1 MTTVSRET
9 VLGQLGWRYA
19 VKKFDR
25 TRHIDAATWHA
36 LEQSLVLAPSSFGL
50 QPWRF
55 IVVENAALRTQLR
68 AASWNQPQIE
78 DGSHLV
84 VLAIRQPLGT
94 ADVTR
99 WMARLHEVRA
109 TPQAELDGYQKMI
122 EGFIQRPGFD
132 LAGWCARQAYIAL
145 GQFMTSAALLGV
157 DTCPMEGID
166 PAAYDRIL
174 ALPATGYATVVAC
187 VAGYRAAD
195 DRFATLPKVRY
206 AHGDVVVNVR

>member
-1 MTTVSRET
+1 MSHVSRET

-19 VKKFDR
+19 VKKFDPR
-25 TRHIDAATWHA
+25 RRIDAETWTA
-36 LEQSLVLAPSSFGL
+36 LEKSLVLAPSSFGL

-55 IVVENAALRTQLR
+55 LVVENAALRTQLR

-84 VLAIRQPLGT
+84 VFAIRTPLGKD
-94 ADVTR
+94 DVTR
-99 WMARLHEVRA
+99 WMARLHEVRG
-109 TPQAELDGYQKMI
+109 TPQAELAGYQKMI

-132 LAGWCARQAYIAL
+132 VAGWCARQAYIAL
-145 GQFMTSAALLGV
+145 GQFMAAAALLGV

-174 ALPATGYATVVAC
+174 SLPATGHATVVAC

-195 DRFATLPKVRY
+195 DRFAALPKVRY
-206 AHGDVVVNVR
+206 DHGDVVVHVR

>member
-1 MTTVSRET
+1 MTQSRPEA
-9 VLGQLGWRYA
+9 VVAQLGWRYA

-25 TRHIDAATWHA
+25 ARRIDDATWQA
-36 LEQSLVLAPSSFGL
+36 LEKALVLAPSSFGL

-55 IVVENAALRTQLR
+55 LVVENAALRTQLR
-68 AASWNQPQIE
+68 AASWKQAQVE

-84 VLAIRQPLGT
+84 VFAIRTPLGK

-99 WMARLHEVRA
+99 WMARLHEVRG

-122 EGFIQRPGFD
+122 EGFIARPGFD
-132 LAGWCARQAYIAL
+132 VAGWCARQAYIAL
-145 GQFMTSAALLGV
+145 GPFMTAAALLGV

-174 ALPATGYATVVAC
+174 GLPATGYATVVAC

-206 AHGDVVVNVR
+206 AHGDMVLRVR